1 MEKLPKFKLKLF
13 DDAEIKSSEIK
24 KAILFFYPKAMT
36 GGCTIEVC
44 DFQSNLNKF
53 KKLGFK
59 IIGASKDSI
68 VLREI

>member
-36 GGCTIEVC
+36 GGCTIEFVI
-44 DFQSNLNKF
+44 FNQTLTN
-53 KKLGFK
+53 
-59 IIGASKDSI
+59 SKNW
-68 VLREI
+68 VLKS